1 MNSEISELA
10 AWCERQRDE
19 ASRQI
24 ELFGKSG
31 VKALLQMPD
40 GSTQDITA
48 GVATHQAENVA
59 TFERLAA
66 ALKTAPVSGTF
77 ERQNLAGTVFTDR
90 AMPGATFDDVN
101 LSGALFT
108 NVNLKGARL
117 TNVNLSGVAIEDANI
132 DGLTIHGIDID
143 ALVQAELLKRRS

>member
-1 MNSEISELA
+1 MNSEISDLA

-24 ELFGKSG
+24 ELFGKGG

-48 GVATHQAENVA
+48 GVATHQVENVA
-59 TFERLAA
+59 KFECLAA
-66 ALKTAPVSGTF
+66 ALKTAPGSGTF